1 MYAAAVG
8 TPNEETKRTHDTP
21 HASRSA
27 RSNWTPSLFN
37 SSQVASDSTAY
48 RSGEKKDTT
57 EEDRERT
64 FTV

>member
-1 MYAAAVG
+1 MKKLREHRTPLRPLAARI
-8 TPNEETKRTHDTP
+8 N
-21 HASRSA
+21 SA
-27 RSNWTPSLFN
+27 PSLFN

>member
-1 MYAAAVG
+1 MYDAAAA
-8 TPNEETKRTHDTP
+8 TPNEETKRTQDIP
-21 HASRSA
+21 QASRSA
-27 RSNWTPSLFN
+27 RINSAPSLFN